1 MGGVDAIVFTGGI
14 GENSPDVRAESCKGL
29 EFLGVSI
36 DAERNNS
43 AEKEKMISADSAK
56 VKVFALPTNEELVIA
71 LDTMRSSRRPGT
83 PRHVPIGQGTAF
95 LPERWSMKKL
105 ILIVSAVAIAAGVA
119 YIVVKTAEELRF
131 EQEEDLTPEDVESQL
146 LQHE

>member
-36 DAERNNS
+36 DAEKNNS
-43 AEKEKMISADSAK
+43 ADKEKVISSDSSR

-71 LDTMRSSRRPGT
+71 LDTMRIVDAASHPSS
-83 PRHVPIGQGTAF
+83 
-95 LPERWSMKKL
+95 
-105 ILIVSAVAIAAGVA
+105 AAGHGGDGKASGEVRNEKVDSA
-119 YIVVKTAEELRF
+119 G
-131 EQEEDLTPEDVESQL
+131 
-146 LQHE
+146 